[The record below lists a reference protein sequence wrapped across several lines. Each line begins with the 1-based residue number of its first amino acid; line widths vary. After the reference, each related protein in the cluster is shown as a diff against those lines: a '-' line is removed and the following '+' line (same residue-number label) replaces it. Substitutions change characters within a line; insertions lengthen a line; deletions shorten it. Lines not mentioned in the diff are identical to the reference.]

1 MYQDLG
7 CVVSSS
13 RDLEGGGGGARGRRR
28 GVTDNLKRMGLDI
41 GDEVWCVGVGV
52 DSRPII
58 MRKKKKIT
66 SRPKAASSPQPNGR
80 VRGGCTRLNY
90 RVRPMSETYLTK
102 FDQIKTNNTLDISLS
117 NRTTNRVSN
126 ILY

>member
-58 MRKKKKIT
+58 MRRKKKLLAGQRLPLRH
-66 SRPKAASSPQPNGR
+66 SRTAGLGVGAR
-80 VRGGCTRLNY
+80 V
-90 RVRPMSETYLTK
+90 
-102 FDQIKTNNTLDISLS
+102 
-117 NRTTNRVSN
+117 
-126 ILY
+126 